1 MNWLYALLFFLFLF
15 IAKERSSIWGEGIT
29 RIKFWIGRIIPNL
42 PIISQLKSKLFFV
55 RILST
60 TWDAQ
65 FQFSYSALSSTS
77 RIFFPISYSST
88 SRAHSFFI
96 FHFFHLELLHFFIA
110 LLLFQ
115 LSPQTEWRSTIF
127 KVRRPRSTICNFRL
141 RNIYENEKKNTKTLG
156 RIICVGR

>member
-77 RIFFPISYSST
+77 RIFFQSAIRPHQELIHFSFSI
-88 SRAHSFFI
+88 FFI
-96 FHFFHLELLHFFIA
+96 SSSFIFS
-110 LLLFQ
+110 LPSCCF
-115 LSPQTEWRSTIF
+115 SF
-127 KVRRPRSTICNFRL
+127 RPRQSEGAPSSRWGGRGVPFVIFVLETFIKM
-141 RNIYENEKKNTKTLG
+141 KKKKH
-156 RIICVGR
+156 

>member
-15 IAKERSSIWGEGIT
+15 LANERSPIWGEGIV
-29 RIKFWIGRIIPNL
+29 RIKFWIRRIFPNIPT
-42 PIISQLKSKLFFV
+42 PIHSELKSKLFIFV

-65 FQFSYSALSSTS
+65 FQFSYSAHSSTS
-77 RIFFPISYSST
+77 GFFFKSAIHPHLEPIRCSLF
-88 SRAHSFFI
+88 HVFI
-96 FHFFHLELLHFFIA
+96 FHFFIA

-127 KVRRPRSTICNFRL
+127 KVRMRSTICNF
-141 RNIYENEKKNTKTLG
+141 YFPSKPKKWKEGDILQ
-156 RIICVGR
+156 

>member
-77 RIFFPISYSST
+77 RDFFQISYSST
-88 SRAHSFFI
+88 SRPHSFFI
-96 FHFFHLELLHFFIA
+96 FSFSIFFI
-110 LLLFQ
+110 
-115 LSPQTEWRSTIF
+115 LSSFIF
-127 KVRRPRSTICNFRL
+127 SLPSCCFSFRPRQSEGAPSSRWGGRGVPFVIFVLETFIKM
-141 RNIYENEKKNTKTLG
+141 KKKKH
-156 RIICVGR
+156 